1 MDGMDGRPFRYS
13 DTLELFFIYDILIDD
28 SNGRVD
34 TVQLCR
40 QFDRARREVDHVFV
54 DMIMRGL
61 DLSDADRQCNYEIVR
76 SFFGERT
83 RCFEIAHEVGAQG
96 QPLFLL
102 STLAR
107 SMVQTRLIHSQTRL
121 IHLQTRLSA
130 YFSGVVFLTLSTTA
144 PYNPHCNLPPST
156 LARLFAPSC
165 FNPSCTHTAA
175 SDYCL
180 LRSPPSP

>member
-76 SFFGERT
+76 SFLAKE
-83 RCFEIAHEVGAQG
+83 QG
-96 QPLFLL
+96 V
-102 STLAR
+102 SR
-107 SMVQTRLIHSQTRL
+107 
-121 IHLQTRLSA
+121 
-130 YFSGVVFLTLSTTA
+130 
-144 PYNPHCNLPPST
+144 
-156 LARLFAPSC
+156 
-165 FNPSCTHTAA
+165 
-175 SDYCL
+175 
-180 LRSPPSP
+180 